1 VSVNI
6 SARHLADA
14 KFARGVIDTLD
25 ARGLPRDHLQVEVT
39 EQVLMET
46 SHSAM
51 TGLRAL
57 RDAGVKVG
65 LDDFGTGF
73 SSLAY
78 LRQFPLDF
86 VKIDKSFVH
95 GLAVTGRED
104 AVVAAIVTLS
114 HALGLVVIAE
124 GVETQSQLD
133 SVKSLGCDR
142 VQGFLL
148 ARPGEPGAVDER
160 IRAGG

>member
-1 VSVNI
+1 MRQPSYFVASG
-6 SARHLADA
+6 
-14 KFARGVIDTLD
+14 ARGGVEGIEEAQSHELRLS
-25 ARGLPRDHLQVEVT
+25 ALQLFQEI
-39 EQVLMET
+39 LYT
-46 SHSAM
+46 SAFRVDQSM
-51 TGLRAL
+51 ST
-57 RDAGVKVG
+57 
-65 LDDFGTGF
+65 
-73 SSLAY
+73 
-78 LRQFPLDF
+78 RQFPLDF

-133 SVKSLGCDR
+133 AVKSLGCDR